1 MNKSKEEMIEDAKK
15 YIPKQIVGLDGLRL
29 MLLGF
34 YLEKER
40 KEETEKAYAR
50 REKEYARC
58 EMAYKEYQKRVRL
71 INQVTK
77 EES

>member
-1 MNKSKEEMIEDAKK
+1 MSKSKEEVLEDVKK
-15 YIPKQIVGLDGLRL
+15 YMPKPLVGPDCLRL

-40 KEETEKAYAR
+40 KEETEK
-50 REKEYARC
+50 EYARC
-58 EMAYKEYQKRVRL
+58 EMAYKEYQKHVRL
-71 INQVTK
+71 VKQVTK